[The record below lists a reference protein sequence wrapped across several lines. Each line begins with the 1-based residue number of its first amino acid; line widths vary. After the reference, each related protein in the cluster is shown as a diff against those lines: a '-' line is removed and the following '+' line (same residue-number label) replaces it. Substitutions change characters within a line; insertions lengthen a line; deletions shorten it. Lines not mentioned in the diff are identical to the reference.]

1 MIIMILVVIFLSIL
15 IILLLFSYNN
25 RSIKKVEKFLI
36 LYNIKY
42 KKWYDM
48 NKKEL
53 VITPLVDH
61 FIFDYYGE
69 FKHVEFNEIDL
80 DEESFNK
87 IKLIN

>member
-1 MIIMILVVIFLSIL
+1 MITMVLIIIFLSIL

-42 KKWYDM
+42 KKWYDV
-48 NKKEL
+48 NKKEF

-69 FKHVEFNEIDL
+69 FKDVEFNEIDL
-80 DEESFNK
+80 DEKSFNEM
-87 IKLIN
+87 KLID